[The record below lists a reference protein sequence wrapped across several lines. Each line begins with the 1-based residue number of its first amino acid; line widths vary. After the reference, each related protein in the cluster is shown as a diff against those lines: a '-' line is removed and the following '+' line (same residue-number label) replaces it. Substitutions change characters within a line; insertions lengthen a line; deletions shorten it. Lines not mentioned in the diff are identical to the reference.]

1 MGVNMTG
8 SVEDVSDCNE
18 ALSLRSGSVVGF
30 HSGRAAGAMA
40 KTAVAIANGSGV
52 GKHENLTK

>member
-1 MGVNMTG
+1 MTG